1 MALTLS
7 AVMFGVLHL
16 GNENAS
22 IFAAVTIAAVAGV
35 FLASVYILTRRLWL
49 AIGAHY
55 ALNLTQ
61 GPILGLPVSGREP
74 AGLWQAALEGPDL
87 LTGGAFG
94 IEASVVTAIV
104 GATLAMAIV
113 GRAYARGYFVG
124 PLWSRQRTMADGGI
138 LPARGQRG
146 EAKSSEAS
154 PGL

>member
-1 MALTLS
+1 MA
-7 AVMFGVLHL
+7 GR
-16 GNENAS
+16 
-22 IFAAVTIAAVAGV
+22 AG
-35 FLASVYILTRRLWL
+35 S
-49 AIGAHY
+49 
-55 ALNLTQ
+55 
-61 GPILGLPVSGREP
+61 
-74 AGLWQAALEGPDL
+74 PDL